1 MPTIIPKKQLSLLFK
16 SGEVMTAFKR
26 ECACPDFYIDRDA
39 IAIVGFFTNE
49 QVQRAITKYEARIGT
64 IAE

>member
-1 MPTIIPKKQLSLLFK
+1 MPTIVPKKQLRLLFK

-26 ECACPDFYIDRDA
+26 ECTCPDFYIDRDA

-49 QVQRAITKYEARIGT
+49 QVQMALTKYEAKIGI